1 MNSRIRK
8 VVQLVVFLGL
18 ILALAA
24 VPAAGVQAQDN
35 GVRPD
40 GNGKYAELT
49 ARWWQWIYAQQAV
62 DKDGTNTNPLLDS
75 TGAYAAVG
83 QENGIGP
90 ANKYFFL
97 AGNIGGDMT
106 RTVTVPRGKI
116 LFFPVIN
123 YEADNAVPPN
133 PDGSLVNNKV
143 PALRKMA
150 GDFVDATE
158 SKYARLDGKP
168 LQDLRVKS
176 PTFAY
181 TLPDENSLYA
191 YYAANYD
198 PVYGG
203 PQYQGTIKPVVSDG
217 YWVAVGSLAPG
228 QHTLEF
234 GGSSSGF
241 TLNLVY
247 HLTVE

>member
-1 MNSRIRK
+1 MNSK
-8 VVQLVVFLGL
+8 SWKMVQRVVFLGL
-18 ILALAA
+18 ALALAG
-24 VPAAGVQAQDN
+24 VPVTGALAQDN
-35 GVRPD
+35 GMRQD

-49 ARWWQWIYAQQAV
+49 ARWWQWVYGQPAV
-62 DKDGTNTNPLLDS
+62 DTNGTNTNPLLDS
-75 TGAYAAVG
+75 TGAYATAG
-83 QENGIGP
+83 QERGIGP

-97 AGNIGGDMT
+97 AGNIGGDTT
-106 RTVTVPRGKI
+106 RTVTVPRGKT

-143 PALRKMA
+143 PALRKIA

-168 LQDLRVKS
+168 LQDVRVKS

-181 TLPDENSLYA
+181 TLPEENSLYH
-191 YYAANYD
+191 YYAVNFD
-198 PVYGG
+198 PVYDG
-203 PQYQGTIKPVVSDG
+203 PQYQGTIQPVVSDG
-217 YWVAVGSLAPG
+217 YWVAIPPLAPG
-228 QHTLEF
+228 EHTLEF

-241 TLNLVY
+241 ALNLVY
-247 HLTVE
+247 HLTVK

>member
-1 MNSRIRK
+1 MNGKTSK

-18 ILALAA
+18 FLAPAA
-24 VPAAGVQAQDN
+24 MPAAGVMAQDN
-35 GVRPD
+35 GVRQD
-40 GNGKYAELT
+40 GDGKYAELT
-49 ARWWQWIYAQQAV
+49 ARWWQWIYGQKAV
-62 DKDGTNTNPLLDS
+62 DKGGTNTNPLLDS
-75 TGAYAAVG
+75 TGAYAAAG

-97 AGNIGGDMT
+97 AGNIGGDVT
-106 RTVTVPRGKI
+106 RTVTVPRGKT

-143 PALRKMA
+143 PALRKIA
-150 GDFVDATE
+150 KDFVDATE
-158 SKYARLDGKP
+158 SKYARLDGQP
-168 LQDLRVKS
+168 LQDVRVKS

-181 TLPDENSLYA
+181 TLPAENSLYH

-203 PQYQGTIKPVVSDG
+203 PQYQGTIQPVVSDG
-217 YWVAVGSLAPG
+217 YWVAVPPLAPG
-228 QHTLEF
+228 EHTLKF

-241 TLNLVY
+241 ALNIVY
-247 HLTVE
+247 HLTVQ